1 MFLVV
6 DIMKDRKKMLEE
18 KFSENFGLVELE
30 ILANHLGR
38 EVCKSPVEI
47 VEWKI

>member
-18 KFSENFGLVELE
+18 KFSENFGLELE
-30 ILANHLGR
+30 ILAKHLGR